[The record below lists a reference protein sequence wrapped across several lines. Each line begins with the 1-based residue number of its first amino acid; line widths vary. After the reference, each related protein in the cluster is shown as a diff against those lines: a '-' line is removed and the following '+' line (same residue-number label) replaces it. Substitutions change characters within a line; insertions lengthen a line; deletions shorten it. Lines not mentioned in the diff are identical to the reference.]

1 MMRRFFVVL
10 VFGAMCAACDSN
22 RVFEENKDFSKRY
35 WLAQDTVQFEFS
47 ISEGGVPYNVL
58 YNVRNSLD
66 YRYSRIFVMYTL
78 EDSTHTQLASRLVNN
93 YLFDVKTGKPFGSSG
108 IGDIYDHRFPLL
120 ENRPL
125 AAGKYY
131 VKLQQFVRTD
141 SDTLRGV
148 LATGIRVEK
157 LVKE

>member
-1 MMRRFFVVL
+1 MRRLLAAVTL
-10 VFGAMCAACDSN
+10 MLACAACDSN
-22 RVFEENKDFSKRY
+22 RVFEENKDFAKRY
-35 WLAQDTVQFEFS
+35 WLAQDTVQFEFT
-47 ISEGGVPYNVL
+47 ITEGGVPYNML

-66 YRYSRIFVMYTL
+66 YRYSRIFVNYSL
-78 EDSTHTQLASRLVNN
+78 EDSAHHELASRLVAN
-93 YLFDVKTGKPFGSSG
+93 YLFDAKTGKPFGSSG

-125 AAGKYY
+125 APGKYY

-148 LATGIRVEK
+148 LAAGIRVEK
-157 LVKE
+157 IVKE